1 MDDGWIITL
10 PHRGRAPYPDRMSVS
25 VRRWWRCPL
34 DVERLAISSVEQT
47 ADGVSRLSRARRA
60 PVAAETTSELVRAAF
75 GAFSHLRVDGRQVD
89 PWAPM
94 SGFFRASDGWIRTHA
109 NYPHHAEA
117 IARATGAADR
127 LALEHAASARTAE
140 TLEQEIV
147 AAGGIAAHVRTEQE
161 WRDHPQA
168 VATASDPWID
178 VVSSAERPVAPTDG
192 APLDGIRILDL
203 TRVLA
208 GPSCTQL
215 LACLG
220 ADVLRVDPPHR
231 PELLDQ
237 HLVTGMGKRSAVADL
252 AERAGEIR
260 SLIGAAD
267 VVVLGY
273 RPGALDRFGLAPA
286 DLAADRPDLVI
297 AALSAWGDHGPWGH
311 RAGFDSIVQAATG
324 IAALCGAGDAP
335 GALPV
340 QALDYA
346 TGAMLAARI
355 LRLLADGTGGI
366 VRASLLGAAHT
377 LLALPREGHDTDD
390 PLGVPVA
397 GVWSPHG
404 ELLAVPPPLLV
415 GRRTIERDVGG
426 YGASALEWHD

>member
-1 MDDGWIITL
+1 
-10 PHRGRAPYPDRMSVS
+10 MSVS

-34 DVERLAISSVEQT
+34 DVERLAISSVEQA
-47 ADGVSRLSRARRA
+47 ADGVWRLSRARGA
-60 PVAAETTSELVRAAF
+60 PVAVETTSELVRAAF

-94 SGFFRASDGWIRTHA
+94 SGFFRTADGWIRTHA

-117 IARATGAADR
+117 IARATGATDR
-127 LALEHAASARTAE
+127 PALEHAAAERTAE
-140 TLEQEIV
+140 SLEEEIV
-147 AAGGIAAHVRTEQE
+147 AAGGIAARVRTEQE
-161 WRDHPQA
+161 WRDHPHA
-168 VATASDPWID
+168 VATASTPWID
-178 VVSSAERPVAPTDG
+178 VVPSAERPVHRTDG

-220 ADVLRVDPPHR
+220 ADVLRLDPPHR

-237 HLVTGMGKRSAVADL
+237 HLVTGMGKRSTVADL
-252 AERAGEIR
+252 AERAREIR
-260 SLIGAAD
+260 ALIDTAD

-297 AALSAWGDHGPWGH
+297 AQLSAWGEHGPWGD

-324 IAALCGAGDAP
+324 IAALCGADDAP

-366 VRASLLGAAHT
+366 IRASLLGAARA
-377 LLALPREGHDTDD
+377 LLALPREPHDADD

-415 GRRTIERDVGG
+415 DRQTIERDVGG
-426 YGASALEWHD
+426 YGAAPLAWGG